1 MNTKELR
8 LQIGKNARQCR
19 KELGYTQEVLAEKCG
34 FTAPYCSQIETG
46 ARLLSL
52 PKFITLV
59 EALDTTPTVL
69 VYGKSKNERIE
80 RIAKILSD
88 MPESDVAYVEEM
100 IILAKDWLNTK

>member
-1 MNTKELR
+1 MDTKELKLR
-8 LQIGKNARQCR
+8 IKENARQCR
-19 KELGYTQEVLAEKCG
+19 TDLGYTQEVLAEKCG
-34 FTAPYCSQIETG
+34 FTAPFCSQVESG

-52 PKFITLV
+52 QNFITLA

-80 RIAKILSD
+80 RIANILSD

-100 IILAKDWLNTK
+100 ILLAKD

>member
-8 LQIGKNARQCR
+8 LQIG
-19 KELGYTQEVLAEKCG
+19 
-34 FTAPYCSQIETG
+34 TG

-80 RIAKILSD
+80 RIANILSD

>member
-1 MNTKELR
+1 MNIEELR
-8 LQIGKNARQCR
+8 LQMGENVRQCR
-19 KELGYTQEVLAEKCG
+19 TDHGYTQEVLAEKCG

-46 ARLLSL
+46 ARLMSL

-80 RIAKILSD
+80 HIMNVLSD
-88 MPESDVAYVEEM
+88 MSENDVAYVEKM
-100 IILAKDWLNTK
+100 VLLAKDWLNKK